1 MRCSNHSGPQ
11 CQFIPPHILN
21 HIAKATGVDTR
32 EVHPATLSAT
42 ASTQFRDQRARTV
55 IDLAALTT
63 PRPGKSDRVVHDS
76 KNQWDLALAE
86 QVRGESDPAVGS
98 PRNANTAYDHVGEV
112 RSFYID
118 AFGRDSIDHRGMS
131 INVYVNHGVDFD
143 NAFWDNEN
151 IVLGNGD
158 GTIFQEFSNSLDVMG
173 HELTHGV
180 VQYTANLEYQGQS
193 GALNEHFADVFGSLI
208 EQRMRK
214 EDAGTANWLIGDEV
228 MAEELFGE
236 ALRSMAHP
244 GTAYDNPTMGKDP
257 QPAHMSKYFP
267 GPEDNQGVHINSGI
281 PNRAFYLVASEIG
294 TAHAGQIWYAG
305 LQNLWS
311 TAKFEDAAAV
321 LSAQARILARESKVA
336 RHAPQTVRSAFRD
349 VGII

>member
-1 MRCSNHSGPQ
+1 MRCPSHGGPK
-11 CQFIPPHILN
+11 CAFIPPHILS
-21 HIAKATGVDTR
+21 HIAKVTGVDTR
-32 EVHPATLSAT
+32 EPHPATLSAT
-42 ASTQFRDQRARTV
+42 ASTQFRDQRAQKA
-55 IDLAALTT
+55 INLAALTT

-76 KNQWDLALAE
+76 KNQWDLAQAT
-86 QVRGESDPAVGS
+86 QVRGEGDPAVGS
-98 PRNANTAYDHVGEV
+98 PRNANTVYDHVGEV

-118 AFGRDSIDHRGMS
+118 AFGRDSIDNRGMS
-131 INVYVNHGVDFD
+131 INVYVNYGVAFD
-143 NAFWDNEN
+143 NAFWDSKN

-158 GTIFQEFSNSLDVMG
+158 GTIFTDFSESPDVMG

-228 MAEELFGE
+228 MAEDLFGE

-244 GTAYDNPTMGKDP
+244 GTAYDNPLMGKDP

-267 GPEDNQGVHINSGI
+267 GPEDNFGVHINSGI

-305 LQNLWS
+305 LQNLWP
-311 TAKFEDAAAV
+311 TAKFEDAATV
-321 LSAQARILARESKVA
+321 ISAQARILARENKVA

-349 VGII
+349 VGIL